1 MFSYKLEITRFILT
15 LELAG
20 NTRRRNI
27 ASSMVNVL
35 SRRQLLRNHL
45 MLKLA
50 MIKTKMFEHGE
61 IHD

>member
-20 NTRRRNI
+20 NTGRRNS
-27 ASSMVNVL
+27 ASSMVDVL
-35 SRRQLLRNHL
+35 SRRQLLQNHL